1 MKRVSIL
8 SWAALVLALSG
19 TPPAAFAQLE
29 SAAGGPLPYLHG
41 RLSYR
46 VKADGRER
54 GIEDWWLTRNRNG
67 SRTMRTL
74 ATTFDSKFVR
84 DVTYTLGPDE
94 RPYQVFIQL
103 QIADEII
110 GSGYFRVEGDEL
122 RIVTDMVDTGHTV
135 QTLHAPARLHILT
148 HAVMLDGWPA
158 WGFDPD
164 GPAEQTLSVYS
175 TSPLWNGTS
184 GPLGRMQQQN
194 FRLVGTEEIT
204 VPAGTFEA
212 RHFSFGDG
220 GSHVWVTGED
230 NILLKYDWPPHG
242 LEYVLVTLNQE
253 NLGE

>member
-1 MKRVSIL
+1 MS
-8 SWAALVLALSG
+8 ALVLTLLSAS
-19 TPPAAFAQLE
+19 PAGVAQSE
-29 SAAGGPLPYLHG
+29 PVADQPLPYLHG

-54 GIEDWWLTRNRNG
+54 GIEDWWLTRNRDG
-67 SRTMRTL
+67 SRTMRSL

-84 DVTYTLGPDE
+84 DVTYTLGPDQ
-94 RPYQVFIQL
+94 RPYRVFIQL
-103 QIADEII
+103 QVADEII
-110 GSGYFRVEGDEL
+110 GSGYFRVERDEL
-122 RIVTDMVDTGHTV
+122 RIVTDMIHTV

-158 WGFDPD
+158 WGFDPN

-184 GPLGRMQQQN
+184 GPLGRMQQQR
-194 FRLVGTEEIT
+194 FRLVGTEKIT

-212 RHFSFGDG
+212 RHFSFGEDA

-242 LEYVLVTLNQE
+242 LEYVLVTLNSE

>member
-1 MKRVSIL
+1 MKRVGIVSLLTTALLL
-8 SWAALVLALSG
+8 SFA
-19 TPPAAFAQLE
+19 PPAAFAQLE
-29 SAAGGPLPYLHG
+29 TAEGGPLPYLHG

-54 GIEDWWLTRNRNG
+54 GIEDWWLTRNRDG

-84 DVTYTLGPDE
+84 DVTYTLGPDR

-103 QIADEII
+103 QLVDKII
-110 GSGYFRVEGDEL
+110 GSGYFRVEGDQL
-122 RIVTDMVDTGHTV
+122 RIVTDMLDTGHTEQV
-135 QTLHAPARLHILT
+135 LHAPERLHILS
-148 HAVMLDGWPA
+148 HAVMLDGWPS
-158 WGFDPD
+158 WSFDDD
-164 GPAEQTLSVYS
+164 GPAEQTISVYS
-175 TSPLWNGTS
+175 TSPLWNGSS
-184 GPLGRMQQQN
+184 GPLGRMQQQT
-194 FRLVGTEEIT
+194 FRLEGVEEIT

-242 LEYVLVTLNQE
+242 LEYLLVTLNTE